1 MAETQTTKYVK
12 VAQLKTI
19 ARFRERLDEL
29 GVSLPCDDRLL
40 SAADGSPLAAPIQL
54 GTKTIGN
61 RWCIHPMEGWDANT
75 DGTPTD
81 LTVRRW
87 QRFGESGA
95 KLIWGGE
102 AAAVQPDGRAN
113 PNQTLALASNEAGLR
128 KLLTTL
134 QQAHRERFGST
145 EDLLVGLQLTHSG
158 RFCKPI
164 DHKKWEP
171 RIAYHHPLLDAKF
184 KIDPKN
190 DAVVWTDDDLER
202 LIDRY
207 VEAAKLSQ
215 RVGFEFVDVK
225 ACHGYLLHEFLSAR
239 VRPGRF
245 GGDLDGRTRILRT
258 IIERV
263 KSECPGLLV
272 GVRLSIFD
280 MLPYQQSSDVG
291 SPMAWSSS
299 EPYVYGFGNCER
311 DPMQIDLSEPLELLR
326 RLRDLDVIAVNL
338 SCGSPYYNPH
348 IQRPAIFPPS
358 DGYQPPEDPLVGV
371 VRQIQTVAT
380 IKKQIPDLPLVGTG
394 YTYLQDYLPLV
405 AQAAVREQMV
415 DIVGL
420 GRMVLSYPGLPADS
434 LAGKTPERKL
444 VCRTFSD
451 CTTAPR
457 NGMVSGCYP
466 LDEFY
471 KQRPERKLLMDL
483 KGSSE

>member
-1 MAETQTTKYVK
+1 MAESTASKYVK
-12 VAQLKTI
+12 VAQLKSVS
-19 ARFRERLDEL
+19 RLLERLSEL
-29 GVSLPCDDRLL
+29 GISLPCDDRLL
-40 SAADGSPLAAPIQL
+40 SAAEGSPLARPIQL
-54 GTKTIGN
+54 GTKTVGN
-61 RWCIHPMEGWDANT
+61 RWCIHPMEGWDANN
-75 DGTPTD
+75 DGSPTE
-81 LTVRRW
+81 LTIRRW

-102 AAAVQPDGRAN
+102 AAAVQADGRAN
-113 PNQTLALASNEAGLR
+113 PNQTLALASNENGLR
-128 KLLTTL
+128 TLLATL
-134 QQAHRERFGST
+134 QKSHQELHGNTS
-145 EDLLVGLQLTHSG
+145 DLLVGLQLTHSG
-158 RFCKPI
+158 RFCKPN

-207 VEAAKLSQ
+207 VDAAKLSQ

-239 VRPGRF
+239 VRPGKF
-245 GGDLDGRTRILRT
+245 GGDLEGRTRILRT
-258 IIERV
+258 VIERI
-263 KSECPGLLV
+263 KSECPGLLI

-280 MLPYQQSSDVG
+280 LLPYQQSDDVG
-291 SPMAWSSS
+291 SPMAWPATES
-299 EPYVYGFGNCER
+299 YLYGFGNCAH
-311 DPMQIDLSEPLELLR
+311 DPMQIDLTEPLELLR
-326 RLRDLDVIAVNL
+326 WLRDLGVIAVNL

-371 VRQIQTVAT
+371 ARQIQTVAA
-380 IKKQIPDLPLVGTG
+380 IKKQMPDLPLVGTG

-405 AQAAVREQMV
+405 AQAAVRDQMV

-420 GRMVLSYPGLPADS
+420 GRMVLSYPSLPADS
-434 LAGKTPERKL
+434 LAGKQPVRKL

-466 LDEFY
+466 LDEHY
-471 KQRPERKLLMDL
+471 KQRPERLALTEL
-483 KGSSE
+483 KKD

>member
-1 MAETQTTKYVK
+1 MAEPKANKYVK
-12 VAQLKTI
+12 IAQLKTVE
-19 ARFRERLDEL
+19 RFRERLGEL
-29 GVSLPCDDRLL
+29 GVALPCDDKLL
-40 SAADGSPLAAPIQL
+40 SAAEGSPLADPIQL
-54 GTKTIGN
+54 GSKVVGN
-61 RWCIHPMEGWDANT
+61 RWCIHPMEGWDANR
-75 DGTPTD
+75 DGTPTE
-81 LTVRRW
+81 LTIRRW

-102 AAAVQPDGRAN
+102 AAAVQLDGRAN
-113 PNQTLALASNEAGLR
+113 PNQTLAMESNEAGLR

-134 QQAHRERFGST
+134 QQAHAEEHGST
-145 EDLLVGLQLTHSG
+145 DDLLVGLQLTHSG
-158 RFCKPI
+158 RFCKPN
-164 DHKKWEP
+164 DHKRWEP

-190 DAVVWTDDDLER
+190 DSVVWTDSDLER

-207 VEAAKLSQ
+207 VAAAKLAQ
-215 RVGFEFVDVK
+215 RVGFDFVDIK

-239 VRPGRF
+239 VRPGKY
-245 GGDLDGRTRILRT
+245 GGDLAGRSLVLRT

-263 KSECPGLLV
+263 KSECSGLMI

-280 MLPYQQSSDVG
+280 MLPYQQSADVG
-291 SPMAWSSS
+291 SPMAWPKDQ
-299 EPYVYGFGNCER
+299 PYIYGFGNSSL
-311 DPMQIDLSEPLELLR
+311 DPMQIDLEEPLQLLKWLKELG
-326 RLRDLDVIAVNL
+326 VIAVNL

-371 VRQIQTVAT
+371 ARQIQTVAS
-380 IKKQIPDLPLVGTG
+380 IKRLLPEVVFVGTG

-405 AQAAVREQMV
+405 AQAAVRQGLV
-415 DIVGL
+415 DVVGL
-420 GRMVLSYPGLPADS
+420 GRMVLSYPRMPADS
-434 LAGKTPERKL
+434 LAGKPPERKL
-444 VCRTFSD
+444 VCRTFSE

-471 KQRPERKLLMDL
+471 KQRPERAALADL
-483 KGSSE
+483 KA

>member
-1 MAETQTTKYVK
+1 MAEPNATKYVK
-12 VAQLKTI
+12 VAQLKTVE
-19 ARFRERLDEL
+19 RFRERLSEL
-29 GVSLPCDDRLL
+29 QIELPCDDKLL
-40 SAADGSPLAAPIQL
+40 SAAEGSPLAEPIKL
-54 GTKTIGN
+54 GEMTVGN

-75 DGTPTD
+75 DGTPTE
-81 LTVRRW
+81 LTIRRW

-102 AAAVQPDGRAN
+102 AAAVQADGRAN
-113 PNQTLALASNEAGLR
+113 PNQTLALESNEAGLR
-128 KLLTTL
+128 TLLTTL
-134 QQAHRERFGST
+134 ETAHREHFGT
-145 EDLLVGLQLTHSG
+145 LDDLLVGLQLTHSG
-158 RFCKPI
+158 RFCKPN
-164 DHKKWEP
+164 DHKRWEP

-184 KIDPKN
+184 NIDPKN

-202 LIDRY
+202 LMDRY
-207 VEAAKLSQ
+207 VDAAKLAQ
-215 RVGFEFVDVK
+215 RVGFRFVDVK

-239 VRPGRF
+239 VRPGKF

-258 IIERV
+258 VIERI
-263 KSECPGLLV
+263 KNECPGLMV

-280 MLPYQQSSDVG
+280 MLPYQQSTDVG
-291 SPMAWSSS
+291 RPMAWKQRRIVLVRFWKQLRR
-299 EPYVYGFGNCER
+299 PDADR
-311 DPMQIDLSEPLELLR
+311 LQEPLELLR
-326 RLRDLDVIAVNL
+326 RLRDLGVIAVNL

-371 VRQIQTVAT
+371 SRQIQTVAE

-405 AQAAVREQMV
+405 AQAAVRTGMV

-420 GRMVLSYPGLPADS
+420 GRMVLSYPCMPADS
-434 LAGKTPERKL
+434 LAGKLPERKL
-444 VCRTFSD
+444 VCRTFSE

-471 KQRPERKLLMDL
+471 KQRPERKRLTEL
-483 KGSSE
+483 KA